1 MAARA
6 IWKGVLTIGKSHVP
20 VRFLSAVEDR
30 DVHFRLL
37 HEKDRQPVSQH
48 MVNPTTGEAVDS
60 ADIRRGFEVDNG
72 VYVLLDKDE
81 LDDLQPEPSRE
92 VEIKRFVASRAIAP
106 QLYERP
112 YWLAP
117 DGDRNAYLALARAL
131 ATKGYQG
138 IAHWAM
144 RKRRYVGALH
154 SDGEHLMISTLRT
167 GDEVV
172 LASELTAPT
181 GPELRAAERKM
192 AEQLVAALEGPFDPE
207 EFHDEFRERV
217 LEMVERKARGG
228 RVKTAPR
235 RAPARR
241 EVSLEQALERSLKG
255 MKERKTA

>member
-1 MAARA
+1 
-6 IWKGVLTIGKSHVP
+6 
-20 VRFLSAVEDR
+20 VRFYSAVEDR

-37 HEKDRQPVSQH
+37 HEKDKKPVSQH
-48 MVNPTTGEAVDS
+48 MINPTTGEAVES
-60 ADIRRGFEVDNG
+60 ADVRRGFEVEDG
-72 VYVLLDKDE
+72 VFVLLDEDE
-81 LDDLQPEPSRE
+81 LADLEPEPSRD
-92 VEIKRFVASRAIAP
+92 VHVKRFVTSRAIAP

-112 YWLAP
+112 YWLGP
-117 DGDRNAYLALARAL
+117 DGDRNGYLALARAL
-131 ATKGYQG
+131 SAKGYQG
-138 IAHWAM
+138 IAHWTM

-154 SDGEHLMISTLRT
+154 SDGERLMMSTLRA

-172 LASELTAPT
+172 LPAELTAPK

-217 LEMVERKARGG
+217 LEMIERKARGG
-228 RVKTAPR
+228 RVKAAPR

-241 EVSLEQALERSLKG
+241 EVSLEIALEKSLAG

>member
-6 IWKGVLTIGKSHVP
+6 IWKGVLAIGKSHVP
-20 VRFLSAVEDR
+20 VRFYSAVEDR

-37 HEKDRQPVSQH
+37 HEKDKKPVTQH
-48 MVNPTTGEAVDS
+48 MVNPATGEAVAS
-60 ADIRRGFEVDNG
+60 ENIRRGFEVDHG
-72 VYVLLDKDE
+72 VFVLLDREE
-81 LDDLQPEPSRE
+81 LAKLEPEASRD

-112 YWLAP
+112 YWLGP
-117 DGDRNAYLALARAL
+117 DGDRNAYLGLARAL
-131 ATKGYQG
+131 AAKGYQG
-138 IAHWAM
+138 IAHWTM

-154 SDGEHLMISTLRT
+154 SDGEHLMMSTLRS

-172 LASELTAPT
+172 LPAELTAPK

-217 LEMVERKARGG
+217 LEMIERKAKGG

-235 RAPARR
+235 REPVRR
-241 EVSLEQALERSLKG
+241 EVSLEKALERSLQG